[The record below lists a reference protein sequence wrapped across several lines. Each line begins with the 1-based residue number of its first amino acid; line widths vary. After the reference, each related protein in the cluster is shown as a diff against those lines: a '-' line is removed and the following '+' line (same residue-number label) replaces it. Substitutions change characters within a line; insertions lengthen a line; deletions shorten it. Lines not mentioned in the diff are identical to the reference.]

1 MSRIVYV
8 NGQWLA
14 EENAMIS
21 IFDRAVLFADAI
33 YEVTCV
39 IDRKLIDFSAH
50 MKRLKRS
57 LGALNIQFSVSEHEL
72 LERHRLLAEK
82 NNLTDGCIYLQ
93 ISRGAVDRDFLLNN
107 NVEPSFFM
115 FTQPI
120 GREALLAVRPLKM
133 LSVAEGRWL
142 RRDIKTTQLLYA
154 SLKKSSVTEQGCDD
168 AVFVENGYITEASAA
183 NFYMV
188 DHDDIII
195 TRPLDGTVLPG
206 ITRARLLTL
215 ARDHGIT
222 VIERAFTLEEAL
234 SASELFI
241 SSATKFAMPVI
252 ALDGRTISDGKIGKL
267 TARLRQLYLDNLIKL

>member
-14 EENAMIS
+14 EGNASVS

-50 MKRLKRS
+50 MERLKRS
-57 LGALNIQFSVSEHEL
+57 LAALNIHFNVSEQEL
-72 LERHRLLAEK
+72 LECHRQLSEK

-93 ISRGAVDRDFLLNN
+93 ISRGAVDRDFQLDNS
-107 NVEPSFFM
+107 VEPSLFM
-115 FTQPI
+115 FTQRIRHDALMEIHPI
-120 GREALLAVRPLKM
+120 KM
-133 LSVAEGRWL
+133 LSIPEGRWL

-154 SLKKSSVTEQGCDD
+154 SLAKSSVLEQGCDE
-168 AVFVENGYITEASAA
+168 AVFVENGFITEATSA

-188 DHDDIII
+188 SHDNTII
-195 TRPLDGTVLPG
+195 TRPLDGTILPG
-206 ITRARLLTL
+206 ITRARLLKL
-215 ARDHGIT
+215 ARENGVTID
-222 VIERAFTLEEAL
+222 ERPFTLEEAL
-234 SASELFI
+234 SARELFI

-252 ALDGRTISDGKIGKL
+252 ALDGKLIGDGNMGKL
-267 TARLRQLYLDNLIKL
+267 TATLRQLYLENLITL